1 MVRVKQFGLLVWKNF
16 KLQFR
21 HPWVTGFELGV
32 PTMFALVLVIIRTQV
47 DSKPVRNATIFPSFT
62 VDHLPSNLTP
72 GISFA
77 AHFDRRMPTDMKK
90 EDYLNENIKINFTEY
105 ENITNNKWVLAYA
118 PDLPHVRSV
127 MEFVES
133 KLDVT
138 VQAFSSEPELLDFYL
153 NNEASVLGGVIFT
166 EEKEG
171 ASSFSKKIS
180 YKIRLKATPRN
191 LEKEVENSVEN
202 WKTQLTFPVFQL
214 LGPREKDSIWGG
226 KPGYMAEGFLSI
238 QHAVV
243 LAVIEF
249 ITNGNVADNLQL
261 QMQRY
266 PYPPYDNDLFLLALQ
281 IFFPLIMIFSFIYP
295 ALNIVKNIVIEK
307 EKRLKESMK
316 MMGLRTWLHWSA
328 WYFKYLIFLL
338 ISVTIITILVTVKV
352 SHGVCVFDKSNPFII
367 FLLLF
372 VYILTTICFC
382 FLISTLFSKVPHPL
396 GLVVD
401 AFTQDCIYL
410 YRVTLL
416 FDIGSHLLASGVCP
430 VILISWRIL
439 IIPSPAGWLSG
450 DMILQGAG
458 PATKSALYSLSQNQ
472 KKYLPIGE
480 PPVFHLLQVETQE
493 FWYGKE
499 LEQLRFY
506 VLSWEWIWTSQQ
518 YCNNK
523 AYNAHCRDRV
533 YHKTASGFTL
543 WLSWEWS
550 WTSQQYCNNKFCSS
564 RSWYDFFLTFT
575 PYFFI
580 QPRYSEMSLRQKLA
594 SCLFSNTALAM
605 SSMQL
610 AMWEGTGAGAQWNNI
625 SSSSSPDDKLSLQL
639 IFLMLVFDGILYL
652 VLTLYIETAF
662 PGEYGVPQP
671 WYFPI
676 LKSYWYGTATEDHHP
691 VPVTINNEGREF
703 FEEEPVGLMPGIQI
717 MSLTKV
723 FGKKYAVNNVT
734 INMYRSQITAL
745 LGHNGAGK
753 STTISMLTGLFPATC
768 GTALVN
774 GYDISNEIVGVHT
787 GLGICPQH
795 DVLFDDLT
803 VAEHLKFFCKLKGY
817 IPDLVKSEVDRMI
830 KTLGLED
837 KRNALAKTLSG
848 GMKRKLSV
856 GIALVGGSQVVMLD
870 EPTSGLD
877 PSARRFIWDLL
888 QAEKEHRTILLTTHF
903 MEEADILGDR
913 IAIMSEG
920 EIRCCGS
927 PLFLKKKYGA
937 GYHVVMVKEPH
948 CDVTATSNLIYSYV
962 PNAELESNVGA
973 ELSFSLPNDGCPYF
987 EKLFTEL
994 ENRKTELGISSY
1006 GASITTMEEVF
1017 IKVGEYSNAD
1027 IKNILKQDED
1037 EEINMNRESINQ
1049 ETGEVTTMELSVDR
1063 SIGIVRFGQQFQ
1075 ALLTKRVIYT
1085 LRNWLL
1091 TLSQLFLPVLF
1102 VMLTL
1107 VMLKT
1112 LPKPQDLSP
1121 LVLDLSEF
1129 DGTVIPYQFGAQNG
1143 TVDNVMG
1150 EAYISQ
1156 FKGTDNNVVKVN
1168 SSENI
1173 IDYLVD
1179 QGVKDIGQLNLHNM
1193 IAAVFRRTATDNKTF
1208 LTSLFNNQAFH
1219 TPGVSLAA
1227 LDNAMLKYF
1236 TDNSYSLTVTNHPMP
1251 RTVSEQS
1258 LFTGIICLVA
1268 VSILEIPQLELADVA
1283 KALDWTFSVF
1293 LTNYCLG
1300 RSVSNLYQNSQF
1312 NKICNRELIQIAC
1325 KFVPQDNP
1333 GFDIVKPCCKGK
1345 CGDVCLPWETN
1356 FLAWTVPGI
1365 GRHLTFLVLQSI
1377 MFWICVYAAE
1387 INLFRSL
1394 RYAVQCKNKYFVT
1407 INEEEAVSA
1416 VDDDDDVIKE
1426 KDHINLTSISSLF
1439 QSNILILQGLT
1450 KYYKRLLAV
1459 DHLSLGVR
1467 RGECFGLLGINGAGK
1482 TTTFKMLTG
1491 DEAISSGDAY
1501 IDNLSIKK
1509 HVRQV
1514 QQLIGYCPQ
1523 FDALIEQMTGKEVL
1537 TMFAHLRGMPR
1548 ESISKHITH
1557 LSSMLYFNMHIDKRV
1572 KDYSGGNRRKLSA
1585 AVALVGDPPIIFL
1598 DEPTTGMDPVA
1609 RRCLWDALE
1618 KNIARGRSIILT
1630 SHSMEECEALCNR
1643 LAIMVNG
1650 KFCCLGSP
1658 QHLKNKFGQGY
1669 TLIAKVGCHRFKRD
1683 PILPSEVQ
1691 SEGSHVNPLYRPD
1704 AEHQRQQKTE
1714 TNFHQNLEDVKS
1726 FIENTFQ
1733 GCILKR
1739 AHQGFLHYHIPD
1751 TQLTWAEIFGIMENA
1766 KVHYNIVDYS
1776 IGQTTLEQVFLNF
1789 VRAQRFMAK

>member
-21 HPWVTGFELGV
+21 HPWVTVFEIGV
-32 PTMFALVLVIIRTQV
+32 PTFFAFILILIRIRV
-47 DSKPVRNATIFPSFT
+47 DSEPIRNATIFPSFT
-62 VDHLPSNLTP
+62 VDHLPSNLT
-72 GISFA
+72 SRTN
-77 AHFDRRMPTDMKK
+77 HTVHSDRSIPTDMK
-90 EDYLNENIKINFTEY
+90 EEAYLDGRIKINFTKPD
-105 ENITNNKWVLAYA
+105 NITKWILAYA
-118 PDLPHVRSV
+118 PDLLHVWSV

-138 VQAFSSEPELLDFYL
+138 IQAFSTESQLVDFYV
-153 NNEASVLGGVIFT
+153 NNTGKVLGGVIFT

-171 ASSFSKKIS
+171 SSNFSKKIS
-180 YKIRLKATPRN
+180 YTIRMKATPRN
-191 LEKEVENSVEN
+191 LNKDVQNSVEN

-214 LGPREKDSIWGG
+214 VGPREKDSIWGG

-238 QHAVV
+238 QHAVA
-243 LAVIEF
+243 LGVIEC
-249 ITNGNVADNLQL
+249 ITNENVGDNLQL

-266 PYPPYDNDLFLLALQ
+266 PYPPYDNDPFLLALQ
-281 IFFPLIMIFSFIYP
+281 FFFPMILIFSFIYP

-316 MMGLRTWLHWSA
+316 MMGLKTWLHWSA
-328 WYFKYLIFLL
+328 WYIKYLICLL
-338 ISVTIITILVTVKV
+338 VSITIITIFITVKV
-352 SHGVCVFDKSNPFII
+352 SNGLRVFDKSNPFII

-372 VYILTTICFC
+372 VYILTTISFC
-382 FLISTLFSKVPHPL
+382 FLISTLFSK
-396 GLVVD
+396 
-401 AFTQDCIYL
+401 
-410 YRVTLL
+410 
-416 FDIGSHLLASGVCP
+416 AS
-430 VILISWRIL
+430 S
-439 IIPSPAGWLSG
+439 AAA
-450 DMILQGAG
+450 GAG
-458 PATKSALYSLSQNQ
+458 M
-472 KKYLPIGE
+472 
-480 PPVFHLLQVETQE
+480 V
-493 FWYGKE
+493 
-499 LEQLRFY
+499 
-506 VLSWEWIWTSQQ
+506 
-518 YCNNK
+518 
-523 AYNAHCRDRV
+523 
-533 YHKTASGFTL
+533 
-543 WLSWEWS
+543 
-550 WTSQQYCNNKFCSS
+550 
-564 RSWYDFFLTFT
+564 FFLAFI

-580 QPRYSEMSLRQKLA
+580 QPRYSDMSLMEKLA
-594 SCLFSNTALAM
+594 SCLLSNTALAM
-605 SSMQL
+605 GSMQL

-625 SSSSSPDDKLSLQL
+625 SSPSSPDDTLSLWL
-639 IFLMLVFDGILYL
+639 IFVMLIFDGILYL
-652 VLTLYIETAF
+652 ILTLYIEIVH
-662 PGEYGVPQP
+662 PGKYGVPQP
-671 WYFPI
+671 WYFPF
-676 LKSYWYGTATEDHHP
+676 LKSYWCGLETRDHHS
-691 VPVTINNEGREF
+691 VPVSITNQGKEI
-703 FEEEPVGLMPGIQI
+703 FEEEPIGLMPGIQI

-723 FGKKYAVNNVT
+723 FGKKYAVNNIT

-753 STTISMLTGLFPATC
+753 STTISMLTGLFPATS

-774 GYDISNEIVGVHT
+774 GYDISNEILEVHS

-803 VAEHLKFFCKLKGY
+803 VAEHLEFFCKLKGY
-817 IPDLVKSEVDRMI
+817 IPDLVKPEVDRMI
-830 KTLGLED
+830 KTLNLED

-973 ELSFSLPNDGCPYF
+973 ELSFNLPNDGHPVF

-1017 IKVGEYSNAD
+1017 IKVGEYSNTD
-1027 IKNILKQDED
+1027 RTNMLKHED
-1037 EEINMNRESINQ
+1037 EENNMNREVINK
-1049 ETGEVTTMELSVDR
+1049 ETGEVITVELSVER
-1063 SIGIVRFGQQFQ
+1063 SVRIIRFGQQFQ

-1091 TLSQLFLPVLF
+1091 TFSQLFLPVLF
-1102 VMLTL
+1102 VTLTL

-1129 DGTVIPYQFGAQNG
+1129 DGTVVPYQSGAQIG
-1143 TVDNVMG
+1143 TVDNEMG
-1150 EAYISQ
+1150 KAYVSQ
-1156 FKGTDNNVVKVN
+1156 FKGTANNVVKVN

-1173 IDYLVD
+1173 IDYLID
-1179 QGVKDIGQLNLHNM
+1179 QGVRDIGQLNLHNM
-1193 IAAVFRRTATDNKTF
+1193 IAAVFHQTGTDNKTF
-1208 LTSLFNNQAFH
+1208 LKSLFNNQAFH
-1219 TPGVSLAA
+1219 TPGISLAA

-1236 TDNSYSLTVTNHPMP
+1236 TNNSYSLTVTNHPMP
-1251 RTVSEQS
+1251 RTVSEQAIQQQTQQTQS
-1258 LFTGIICLVA
+1258 YQIAQDIMFSMSLLAASFAIFLVKERELKAKHLQRVSGVNLFTFWLTTFIWDFINYIIPCCLVMLTFVAFQTEGFSSAEEQGRLFLLFFIYGLAVLPFIYLMSFLFQTPSTAYIRLSLCNIIAGIICLVA
-1268 VSILEIPQLELADVA
+1268 VRILEIPQLELTDVA
-1283 KALDWTFSVF
+1283 KALDWAFSVVF
-1293 LTNYCLG
+1293 TNYCLG
-1300 RSVSNLYQNSQF
+1300 RSVSNLYQNYQF
-1312 NKICNRELIQIAC
+1312 NEICNKDLIQGVCTNASPDI
-1325 KFVPQDNP
+1325 P
-1333 GFDIVKPCCKGK
+1333 GFDVVKPCCKGK

-1356 FLAWTVPGI
+1356 FLSLNIPGI
-1365 GRHLTFLVLQSI
+1365 GRYLMFLVLQSI
-1377 MFWICVYAAE
+1377 LFWICLYASE

-1394 RYAVQCKNKYFVT
+1394 QYVVPRKNKNSIG
-1407 INEEEAVSA
+1407 INEEEAVSS
-1416 VDDDDDVIKE
+1416 VVDDDDVINE
-1426 KDHINLTSISSLF
+1426 KDLVNSSSVSNLF
-1439 QSNILILQGLT
+1439 QSNVLILQNLT
-1450 KYYKRLLAV
+1450 KYYKNLLAV
-1459 DHLSLGVR
+1459 DHISFGVR

-1482 TTTFKMLTG
+1482 TTTFKLLTG

-1523 FDALIEQMTGKEVL
+1523 FDALIEQMTGKQIL
-1537 TMFAHLRGMPR
+1537 TMFAHLRGVAR
-1548 ESISKHITH
+1548 DRISKHITH
-1557 LSSMLYFNMHIDKRV
+1557 LSSMLDFKMHINKQV

-1609 RRCLWDALE
+1609 RRRLWDALE

-1630 SHSMEECEALCNR
+1630 SHS
-1643 LAIMVNG
+1643 
-1650 KFCCLGSP
+1650 
-1658 QHLKNKFGQGY
+1658 
-1669 TLIAKVGCHRFKRD
+1669 
-1683 PILPSEVQ
+1683 
-1691 SEGSHVNPLYRPD
+1691 
-1704 AEHQRQQKTE
+1704 
-1714 TNFHQNLEDVKS
+1714 
-1726 FIENTFQ
+1726 
-1733 GCILKR
+1733 
-1739 AHQGFLHYHIPD
+1739 
-1751 TQLTWAEIFGIMENA
+1751 
-1766 KVHYNIVDYS
+1766 
-1776 IGQTTLEQVFLNF
+1776 
-1789 VRAQRFMAK
+1789 

>member
-382 FLISTLFSKVPHPL
+382 FLISTLFSK
-396 GLVVD
+396 
-401 AFTQDCIYL
+401 
-410 YRVTLL
+410 
-416 FDIGSHLLASGVCP
+416 AS
-430 VILISWRIL
+430 S
-439 IIPSPAGWLSG
+439 AAA
-450 DMILQGAG
+450 GAG
-458 PATKSALYSLSQNQ
+458 M
-472 KKYLPIGE
+472 I
-480 PPVFHLLQVETQE
+480 
-493 FWYGKE
+493 
-499 LEQLRFY
+499 
-506 VLSWEWIWTSQQ
+506 
-518 YCNNK
+518 
-523 AYNAHCRDRV
+523 
-533 YHKTASGFTL
+533 
-543 WLSWEWS
+543 
-550 WTSQQYCNNKFCSS
+550 
-564 RSWYDFFLTFT
+564 FF
-575 PYFFI
+575 
-580 QPRYSEMSLRQKLA
+580 KLA